1 MKNVSLSDQNIQQ
14 YRDLGYLIL
23 PGMLSSE
30 IVDRVFA
37 EITAVIQ
44 RRPDVPDDL
53 IQYEPSARGKPWIET
68 GELDIRKLYRMVK
81 HLEFFRELA
90 FHPALLSVA
99 KSLLG
104 PKLTLTQSMLLMK
117 PPHVGGAKVWHQDNA
132 YFALSPP
139 KCFGFWF
146 ACDPTDEDNG
156 CMHIVPGSHR
166 GGLRPHAG
174 EGDEYGLTDPPNPD
188 EILAVPLQPG
198 DALVFH
204 CELFHYTPP
213 NRTSRRR
220 RAVQYHYMAA
230 DVEKTENQF
239 SFEPELYFE

>member
-68 GELDIRKLYRMVK
+68 GELDIRKLYRMAK

-90 FHPALLSVA
+90 FHP
-99 KSLLG
+99 
-104 PKLTLTQSMLLMK
+104 PK
-117 PPHVGGAKVWHQDNA
+117 PPRPIRHKADD
-132 YFALSPP
+132 
-139 KCFGFWF
+139 GF
-146 ACDPTDEDNG
+146 TEY
-156 CMHIVPGSHR
+156 
-166 GGLRPHAG
+166 LR
-174 EGDEYGLTDPPNPD
+174 
-188 EILAVPLQPG
+188 
-198 DALVFH
+198 
-204 CELFHYTPP
+204 
-213 NRTSRRR
+213 
-220 RAVQYHYMAA
+220 
-230 DVEKTENQF
+230 
-239 SFEPELYFE
+239 